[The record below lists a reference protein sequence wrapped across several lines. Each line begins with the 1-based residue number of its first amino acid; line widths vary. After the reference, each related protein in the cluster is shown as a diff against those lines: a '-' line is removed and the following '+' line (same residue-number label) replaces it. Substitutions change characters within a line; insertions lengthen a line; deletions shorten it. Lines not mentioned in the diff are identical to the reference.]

1 MNHSTRFLTQLPTI
15 DDQSPTVVCTIT
27 RTGRFHDPRYGGF
40 EITLAMLNQM
50 VDNFAKN
57 VFGQKILVDCSH
69 EYHKGAAAEIIELSV
84 APNELGGFNLL
95 GKLQFT
101 TYGLSA
107 VKDRGMIYLSAE
119 YTDNFVDNET
129 NQQFGCL
136 LKGAGLT
143 TRPVIKKLDAIQLSE
158 SDCQICT
165 DLKIFEEELPV
176 DIFQQKLDEL
186 EKRLAEAQ
194 VATDTKL
201 SEAVEKLFGAIGKV
215 TPAEPALDPK
225 QLSELVQLEVAKKSA
240 ELEAKRLAEQAH
252 AQEMTRHAIE
262 LFETTVRAEGKALA
276 EAELTEIL
284 KFTAQIDGTLG
295 DKAVKLLAQEKVSA
309 AKQVEINKQLASR
322 GFYRPGVN
330 GAVHIE
336 MDESNSINGLQEE
349 VDKHLAEVLCQKPSG
364 AAKKL
369 ADAVLRRYDEKNGY
383 RLQREADA
391 HHQGR
396 NILLAGGT
404 SVASDIA
411 VPSVIERTVAR
422 ELLYAMN
429 ALNFVQSSS
438 LPYAESY
445 QEVYASRDI
454 TAADANATM
463 VYEGQSIQNS
473 GVTTRSE
480 TFYTQPVKIGFEFTL
495 ESQLV
500 NAARQIDY
508 DIFAELVM
516 NATRISQERVDQL
529 VFDDV
534 TNATLAHST
543 LSVTNETVTG
553 VNGTN
558 TVFPLV
564 NFPVVKPMRDFKAN
578 GSQVGAT
585 QFPITITKAG
595 AAVLPFDGTKKQP
608 PGTYYIMRYDLGE
621 LMFCTELGAVI
632 APASGQAV
640 VANYSYS
647 KNVTAFDTDY
657 DPAAFKE
664 GEYFNLALT
673 AFDMVESKLRDERY
687 VANVDMALMRKTAQ
701 GYFKRAARYDAANI
715 RPGMSLDATGSLGTV
730 GGIPVFSTQSPGI
743 QLGNNLVIVGARNNS
758 RFRVMQPWSMIEPEE
773 MKDSNGDFV
782 GKKHAYGTMFC
793 GVATPTYLRGNAA
806 AMVFYNSDTRKA
818 RITI

>member
-1 MNHSTRFLTQLPTI
+1 
-15 DDQSPTVVCTIT
+15 
-27 RTGRFHDPRYGGF
+27 
-40 EITLAMLNQM
+40 
-50 VDNFAKN
+50 
-57 VFGQKILVDCSH
+57 
-69 EYHKGAAAEIIELSV
+69 
-84 APNELGGFNLL
+84 
-95 GKLQFT
+95 
-101 TYGLSA
+101 
-107 VKDRGMIYLSAE
+107 
-119 YTDNFVDNET
+119 
-129 NQQFGCL
+129 
-136 LKGAGLT
+136 
-143 TRPVIKKLDAIQLSE
+143 
-158 SDCQICT
+158 
-165 DLKIFEEELPV
+165 
-176 DIFQQKLDEL
+176 
-186 EKRLAEAQ
+186 
-194 VATDTKL
+194 
-201 SEAVEKLFGAIGKV
+201 
-215 TPAEPALDPK
+215 
-225 QLSELVQLEVAKKSA
+225 
-240 ELEAKRLAEQAH
+240 
-252 AQEMTRHAIE
+252 
-262 LFETTVRAEGKALA
+262 
-276 EAELTEIL
+276 
-284 KFTAQIDGTLG
+284 
-295 DKAVKLLAQEKVSA
+295 
-309 AKQVEINKQLASR
+309 
-322 GFYRPGVN
+322 
-330 GAVHIE
+330 
-336 MDESNSINGLQEE
+336 
-349 VDKHLAEVLCQKPSG
+349 
-364 AAKKL
+364 
-369 ADAVLRRYDEKNGY
+369 
-383 RLQREADA
+383 
-391 HHQGR
+391 
-396 NILLAGGT
+396 
-404 SVASDIA
+404 
-411 VPSVIERTVAR
+411 
-422 ELLYAMN
+422 
-429 ALNFVQSSS
+429 
-438 LPYAESY
+438 
-445 QEVYASRDI
+445 
-454 TAADANATM
+454 M

-773 MKDSNGDFV
+773 KKDKDGNFI